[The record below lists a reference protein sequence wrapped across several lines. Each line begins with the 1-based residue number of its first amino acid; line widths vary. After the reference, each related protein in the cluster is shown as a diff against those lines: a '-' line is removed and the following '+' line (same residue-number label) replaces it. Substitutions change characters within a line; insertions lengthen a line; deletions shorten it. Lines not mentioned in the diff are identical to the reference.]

1 VKTTILLEDKIVPVY
16 FNADNTQPVS
26 KLLRL
31 LRRTLE
37 NKITNGKKMIKS
49 CLDTVI
55 SIEVVGSE
63 AILHTYRES
72 DTLAL
77 SLY

>member
-1 VKTTILLEDKIVPVY
+1 VKTTILLESKIVPVY

-31 LRRTLE
+31 LRRTIE
-37 NKITNGKKMIKS
+37 NKVINGKKMIKN

-55 SIEVVGSE
+55 SIEVIGSE

>member
-1 VKTTILLEDKIVPVY
+1 MKTTILLEDKIVPVY

-37 NKITNGKKMIKS
+37 NKITNGKKMIKN

-55 SIEVVGSE
+55 SIEVIGSE

>member
-1 VKTTILLEDKIVPVY
+1 MKTTILLEDKIVPVY

-37 NKITNGKKMIKS
+37 NKITNGKKMIKN

>member
-1 VKTTILLEDKIVPVY
+1 MKTTILLEDKMVPVY

-37 NKITNGKKMIKS
+37 NKITHGKKMIKN

-55 SIEVVGSE
+55 SIEVIGSE

>member
-1 VKTTILLEDKIVPVY
+1 MKTTILLENKMVPVY
-16 FNADNTQPVS
+16 FNAENTQPMS

-31 LRRTLE
+31 LRRTIE
-37 NKITNGKKMIKS
+37 HKVVNGKKMIKT

>member
-1 VKTTILLEDKIVPVY
+1 MKTTILLEDKMVPVY

-37 NKITNGKKMIKS
+37 SKITNGKKMIKN
-49 CLDTVI
+49 CLNTVI
-55 SIEVVGSE
+55 SIEVIGSE

>member
-1 VKTTILLEDKIVPVY
+1 MLEDKIVPVY

-37 NKITNGKKMIKS
+37 NKITNGKKMIKN

-55 SIEVVGSE
+55 SIEVIGSE

>member
-1 VKTTILLEDKIVPVY
+1 MKTTILLEDKIVPVY